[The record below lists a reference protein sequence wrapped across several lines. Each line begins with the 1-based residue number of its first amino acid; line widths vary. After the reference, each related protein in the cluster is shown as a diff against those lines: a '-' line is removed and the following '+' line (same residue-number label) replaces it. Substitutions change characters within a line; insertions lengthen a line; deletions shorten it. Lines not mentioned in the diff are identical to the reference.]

1 MGSSGYQINELEGG
15 YSPTISEKG
24 IDIYG
29 GPRGSLAGTLPTWIA
44 WWVANYRYT
53 PGHIVYMPGVYNAD
67 GSNGTYYDTNGM
79 SSRREEI
86 AYSQDIQ
93 AVNLQEGGDLVGG
106 DMGRAGS
113 EYSTGSNKRQYF
125 EYGAHTLW
133 VKLFGE
139 PDNSSTND
147 SSLLTDQDF
156 FNVTKRRRNGW
167 YCFYELMSE
176 VDPQGSG
183 QLEIAFPQGNSVN
196 NNTWNNTKKRYSIV
210 VGNKE
215 TLKVVYGSWGE
226 DLFRQISCEP
236 GSTTEIKV
244 KHDETVLNMCDSF
257 ILFAAVVA
265 ANTGGDL
272 DLINFV
278 VCKSVLRSSGTIEQN
293 LETSPV
299 EVAILPSD
307 KVSIGGNVLRSPQ
320 EVPVRDMVDPSFNG
334 SSDFFQDENGQDETA
349 TMVSAGYPGVLNPE
363 SIFRAA
369 QKSSDFDGTITRIA
383 QGNTAASEVIMNDA
397 DLDDDHLY
405 LDKLKFGKVPA
416 YDPRFGEASSSLNSF
431 ISSVYNFSLPMS
443 TSSSIDFWQSGQF
456 YKVGKAVRFSP
467 NQSEYSKSEA
477 NRTIKDVIWVS
488 RKDHASTSS
497 NKPPMGAGSGMP
509 SDFENECW
517 RSYGVLANQP
527 NSSLLQLNDVYRDSE
542 VFVGGLII
550 NKSPDEI
557 LSISGEMVDRA
568 LLGSERRI
576 RMSEMTGGS
585 RLYAS
590 LTISPAK
597 KFKVK
602 YYRKRNSWGRRSSVT
617 FRFPPAVEDAAAA
630 DLWLYANNFRR
641 DHAGSINFAVTF
653 VTHTSFVWAQA
664 KKRRSSFFGI
674 LLGVALAVVGIL
686 NPALFLTAGMQCAAY
701 GFGGGLALGALG
713 GAVGLGVGTAL
724 GASAEAVYANLGK
737 GVGRKKAFTRSSFSQ
752 VISKIANDA
761 PSANYVLDRGS
772 APENGMVIGRNSS
785 DVSSMYDTNLGGSN
799 ANVQSENDIIRF
811 NFGNLYPYLYESK
824 YGNTIHVSGQYQ
836 FLIQDLNSASAIK
849 IAFNYEEISRRG
861 GRGAVDSFGNTFSG
875 YPAGTPEGSHAGANS
890 TLWSQY
896 RNAANEIVNGN
907 ASSTGNLKLISTK
920 NYFNYLLIGPE
931 NIRDD
936 LDPLKAL
943 VMWSM
948 DLSDAQ
954 FSALVGMIQ
963 TGFRDLTFNSSGSFS
978 DQDGLSDYK
987 EIYTSNPPIAAAE
1000 NVAAT
1005 GYQLEISNNTI
1016 THVKEDKTNGRRVKI
1031 LKSVGESQGM
1041 SREDMEVLAK
1051 GLAPGEFLLGKDLEN
1066 STPQY
1071 INFLKSSALSG
1082 AKEWTS
1088 INNGVKINGGD
1099 VIQNGQDFYFVNA
1112 TFIKNNQNL
1121 SDVATL
1127 VPRSSS
1133 QIYTADS
1140 FSPSLT
1146 LVKQWQKM
1154 LESPYY
1160 TEQTNDRS
1168 ASYYLAGRK
1177 LDFSFVVKESADPS
1191 LFNLF
1196 FFGFSDYIPNFAS
1209 ANMDTYE
1216 IDSVA
1221 QLPMIKDSKDLT
1233 GDYIGNGSTQFVR
1246 DDATYTTKHVFRL
1259 KDNIP
1264 RTAELPVGAIPGFK
1278 SELSWEYLGS
1288 PSDLTPS
1295 VISEWTLPV
1304 LKETV
1309 SEFTP
1314 GQDVIATNKLRP
1326 LGFWKSEAGT
1336 KLSGSS
1342 INGIIEQQE
1351 FSLTV
1356 NFPWIKMTSA
1366 PSDSTAQYVT
1376 TQNKDGSTVY
1386 LLSPYSKVSGQ
1397 TSGINLA
1404 AFIPSNIND
1413 TWKGLMNNT
1422 ILSSSQTNYILDAY
1436 LTNKLDILRTFEVQ
1450 GFEVSHIQIV
1460 ISPITDLIDKIEVW
1474 DPTANYS
1481 EGDVVLVHHTNYN
1494 YLSEETGKMQA
1505 AQSEFGKLWL
1515 YARATRTITNGEKPF
1530 HNDNPEP
1537 SAAPGSM
1544 GELGEVILPVDTK
1557 YWECCTA
1564 REGSTVDSITSGLGA
1579 KKLAKS
1585 CYGTDLDVKTY
1596 TVSMGEA
1603 DTFTQPG
1610 RSQKTTEI
1618 YIPQQRGIYNKNVS
1632 MDFSSP
1638 KNLIF
1643 TTTISPEAKIV
1654 GRLPSSAVA
1663 YTNEGGTWPGTLNQK
1678 DTQYLE
1684 PSDYANLYE
1693 ENPLINLFLRRS
1705 VNAGARW
1712 SNWID
1717 GIMTSGQDAEIY
1729 KKITYS
1735 QGDEYQKFE
1744 TMPTVELAVSKD
1756 SGSTFEEFVAKRE
1769 FDENYPVFHKGFDIP
1784 VGIKAT
1790 ISNALGINDSPSNS
1804 VGSNLYGYISC
1815 LYNPGTEVV
1824 GGASGLINFIGEGTG
1839 SENVKLKNWS
1849 GTDIGNSTAADFY
1862 ETIATDDESG
1872 LLQYGPQ
1879 TISDELTL
1887 HSLNGINRT
1896 NYTPAFKIFLPET
1909 SSSRNPLDLCVQ
1921 KCVLILGTRDSNDGL
1936 THNRTKI
1943 KNFVSGSGI
1952 DFHFDNWFAIPAG
1965 QNSYVDQSGNTWPA
1979 TDQIDKF
1986 GEEDNEF
1993 IKIKSNLNTLT
2004 EALYA
2009 LSDVVGASTTHNNNF
2024 IDLSTTQ
2031 THYHGSANPFTN
2043 FDEVG
2048 VGYLTNILRGAGEFI
2063 GAKANASFNN
2073 SGTYIGGVGLTQTTV
2088 TSTEFMS
2095 ISQPAFEDKGVHGK
2109 PEGSYNMYMYNDS
2122 NYTFQIDTAIP
2133 ALLYKKYTNI
2143 NDSNDVVNK
2152 NYYDLLLDD
2161 NCPGGGDSKADF
2173 TEDYVF
2179 NAEIKLLKNYL
2190 MVGEISHYDSNFQ
2203 EADGYKGRVF
2213 LTRSELGDP
2222 VNNDTVTIK
2231 IDDGINCPHGA
2242 NLKTLN
2248 LSYKLI
2254 DPPNLSSIANNINGK
2269 LYYYDNDTH
2278 VYSFG
2283 VSFPVASEFGG
2294 RLVIQDGIGPDLT
2307 FESQSGPPAINYTR
2321 PDSQATSVTFTIDDG
2336 VPHGFGVART
2346 GAAYHNLIYPG
2357 GFNPVQSFPVVTIAD
2372 VAIEGSLGVS
2382 GDGYIANKVVG
2393 VFPDMTIVQI
2403 NKQYIYNNS
2412 DHEYKG
2418 LYISMP
2424 AFNIADTTD
2433 RGLFVSRSSIS
2444 NRGISRTL
2452 ELGYPVFGFGPM
2464 HAKAVLH
2471 EKMFP
2476 PDDSGTA
2483 TLSIQDG
2490 TLLGSTKSEGTFEI
2504 PYQRLDKAFGTI
2516 TGIRTSSTF
2525 KLWSSSPLINSGNI
2539 DLEGLVTCWEH
2550 AKVTIETST
2559 SEAIEIQ
2566 DDLIQESA
2574 GFTNFRWNFTDY
2586 DLSQSINSQADL
2598 IDGLYVTILDRS
2610 RGSTE
2615 GVDTWETF
2623 NYTVAE
2629 AIDLFFESGEY
2640 QYNYNTAKKDL
2651 PTDPLTRKRF
2661 SVQIKAKQG
2670 SPEKLVVDDQLLKDG
2685 GWTHS
2690 ANISLGSIGD
2700 SAEAP
2705 IYTNLTQSFKYPEE
2719 SNNVVV
2725 NRMGGQFN
2733 IADGDRRYTSVN
2745 SALMYSSYA
2754 TLRSMIINYNPDS
2767 TGKIYYTKFINDSP
2781 NRVPYSGFRSKIK
2794 YDPSRPGMN
2803 EPNIWM
2809 DRSSF
2814 VKSGID
2820 VDEYTTS
2827 ASSNGAIDLC
2837 PNSIT
2842 TFIWGSKAKWL
2853 THEDEN
2859 PETDSSPSE
2868 FDGDNFVVWN
2878 SESYYGSQDWEVIG
2892 RSNKG
2897 GSDKSYFHLPSWI
2910 PTFTA
2915 NQDWFQTNRIPGW
2928 SLTTPHLSFIN
2939 NYENFQSYGASG
2951 ATNFCNIIKN
2961 GTAVWGGLSLSDAW
2975 IKREDVSGS
2984 ENWFGYDREGYI
2996 GLQTGQASRMNK
3008 FIHGLAPGVT
3018 YRLYISAAW
3027 RPNYGPSGVRVY
3039 VCEPDQSQSDAG
3051 DLTNELIGY
3060 GEFTCNTARS
3070 IDYNAQNHHGG
3081 RGVQTNFTLEEPY
3094 SANLRSGASNVPNGE
3109 REDYGSIKNHVGS
3122 DGFRLFYVEFT
3133 PSLGSGVIEVRLEN
3147 AFVSGLYAGVGRSD
3161 LGNYDYTWFA
3171 PTQGDMFDV
3180 SQPWFESERKNWTEY
3195 SGVWASNG
3203 IAGSSGDQTVFI
3215 GDVFIKSIRPLYV
3228 ETVKVKGDCKQGGF
3242 ELVLKN
3248 GDTQNSTLER
3258 AYLRSPTSHAD
3269 IFRKM
3274 SATNYAGDSVD
3285 LFSTEEGTLGWFEVD
3300 EDYEIDIIRQNPY
3313 LLTWDP
3319 FAVDAENYSARGSNQ
3334 GYIAQK
3340 FVPDVFGN
3348 AEHGAYD
3355 LDMVVNDE
3363 AVEALYEIML
3373 GRAADEAG
3381 KTAKINN
3388 QMTVNEVIEEMLASS
3403 EYADYKA
3410 IRNLPDDPRPGM
3422 SKERAFYSNLMS
3434 GFYLGHTCFYHGNIW
3449 QLKQEYRT
3457 YGNDGTKPLRPGYEN
3472 YLGNAQWNWTTEFD
3486 DIAPS
3491 STKWENISNKTSSQI
3506 ISDAASGTGA
3516 YHNSSLSEI
3525 KVWNN
3530 DVFVENLVAGLRR
3543 ISSVGMMWSAHYLDS
3558 FFRRPFIQE
3567 NLETQEFDYLEDL
3580 GAINNK
3586 ENTLLLG
3593 ESRTLSD
3600 ASFRFG
3606 DSLSI
3611 SNSNNYWTEPS
3622 KPTNGTTNW
3631 KAVYPRIMSSI
3642 EREIAP
3648 PQMGWYGASTQAI
3661 SGANAGDAEFALW
3674 AGGFG
3679 GIDGRKLAWSVGP
3692 EYPVAKVYEYQGASN
3707 PSGWSTLHDNQEI
3720 LLDPLASNFDPV
3732 SPALNNSQFK
3742 RMIGNSKFSKAYAF
3756 GVGNSVELSSRGASR
3771 DSRIELPIY
3780 ADTSSEFIG
3789 DNYYGGSNP
3798 IPHRGLAGRVLNAGF
3813 LNDYATYNSSTDQ
3826 YKYSSASLSK
3836 AFEGRI
3842 RINFI

>member
-53 PGHIVYMPGVYNAD
+53 PGHIVYMPGIYNAD
-67 GSNGTYYDTNGM
+67 GSNGAYYDSNGM

-106 DMGRAGS
+106 DMGRAGN
-113 EYSTGSNKRQYF
+113 EYSTGSDKRQYF

-147 SSLLTDQDF
+147 SSLITDQDF
-156 FNVTKRRRNGW
+156 FNVTNRRRNGW

-196 NNTWNNTKKRYSIV
+196 NNTWNSTKKRYSIV

-215 TLKVVYGSWGE
+215 TLKVAYGSWGE
-226 DLFRQISCEP
+226 DLFRQIPCQP
-236 GSTTEIKV
+236 GQTTEIQV

-272 DLINFV
+272 DLINFI
-278 VCKSVLRSSGTIEQN
+278 VCKSVLRSSGTLEEN

-320 EVPVRDMVDPSFNG
+320 EVAVRDTVDDSFVAD
-334 SSDFFQDENGQDETA
+334 SSFFQNENGQDETM

-369 QKSSDFDGTITRIA
+369 QKSSDFDSTITRIA
-383 QGNTAASEVIMNDA
+383 KGDAAANEVIVNDA

-431 ISSVYNFSLPMS
+431 ISSIYNFSLPMS
-443 TSSSIDFWQSGQF
+443 TSTNIDFWQAGEY
-456 YKVGKAVRFSP
+456 YKVGKAVRFSA
-467 NQSEYSKSEA
+467 NQLEYSRTEA

-488 RKDHASTSS
+488 RKDHTSSSS
-497 NKPPMGAGSGMP
+497 NKPPMGAGADMP
-509 SDFENECW
+509 SDFENDCW

-527 NSSLLQLNDVYRDSE
+527 NSSLLQLNDIYRDSE

-557 LSISGEMVDRA
+557 LSISNEDPKGA
-568 LLGSERRI
+568 LLGSARRI

-597 KFKVK
+597 KFKIK

-617 FRFPPAVEDAAAA
+617 FRFPPAAEDAAAA

-752 VISKIANDA
+752 VISKIASDA

-772 APENGMVIGRNSS
+772 APENGMVIGRNNN
-785 DVSSMYDTNLGGSN
+785 DVSSMYDTSLGGSN

-861 GRGAVDSFGNTFSG
+861 SRSATDSFGNPFSG
-875 YPAGTPEGSHAGANS
+875 HPAGTPEGSHAGANG

-896 RNAANEIVNGN
+896 RTAANDIVNAS
-907 ASSTGNLKLISTK
+907 ASSTGNLKLISTR

-954 FSALVGMIQ
+954 FSALVGMVQ
-963 TGFRDLTFNSSGSFS
+963 TGFRDLTFSSDGSFS

-1031 LKSVGESQGM
+1031 LKNVSESQGM

-1071 INFLKSSALSG
+1071 INFLKSSNLADS
-1082 AKEWTS
+1082 KEWSS
-1088 INNGVKINGGD
+1088 ISSGTKIHGGD

-1160 TEQTNDRS
+1160 TEQANDRS
-1168 ASYYLAGRK
+1168 HSYHLAGRK

-1221 QLPMIKDSKDLT
+1221 QLPMVKDSKDLT

-1246 DDATYTTKHVFRL
+1246 GDATFTTNHVFRL

-1288 PSDLTPS
+1288 PSDLVLS
-1295 VISEWTLPV
+1295 VVSEWTLPV
-1304 LKETV
+1304 VKEDNV
-1309 SEFTP
+1309 ELTP
-1314 GQDVIATNKLRP
+1314 GEDVIANNKLRP

-1336 KLSGSS
+1336 QISTSS
-1342 INGIIEQQE
+1342 IDPIIEEQE
-1351 FSLTV
+1351 FARTV

-1397 TSGINLA
+1397 NSGINLA

-1413 TWKGLMNNT
+1413 TWKNLMNNT

-1436 LTNKLDILRTFEVQ
+1436 LTNKLDILRTFEIN
-1450 GFEVSHIQIV
+1450 GFEISHIQIV

-1474 DPTANYS
+1474 DPSANYA

-1494 YLSEETGKMQA
+1494 YLPKDTGRMQA
-1505 AQSEFGKLWL
+1505 AVSDFGKLWL
-1515 YARATRTITNGEKPF
+1515 YARASRTITNGEKPF

-1537 SAAPGSM
+1537 NAAPSSM
-1544 GELGEVILPVDTK
+1544 AELGEAILPVDTK

-1596 TVSMGEA
+1596 TVSMGEP

-1678 DTQYLE
+1678 ATQYLE

-1712 SNWID
+1712 TSWID
-1717 GIMTSGQDAEIY
+1717 GIIESGQDAEIY

-1756 SGSTFEEFVAKRE
+1756 SGSTFEAFVAKRE
-1769 FDENYPVFHKGFDIP
+1769 FDEDYPVFHKGFDVPI
-1784 VGIKAT
+1784 GIKAT
-1790 ISNALGINDSPSNS
+1790 ISNALGINDSPSSS

-1815 LYNPGTEVV
+1815 LYNPGTEIV
-1824 GGASGLINFIGEGTG
+1824 GGASGSINFIGEGAG
-1839 SENVKLKNWS
+1839 SERVNLKNWS
-1849 GTDIGNSTAADFY
+1849 GTNIENSDAANFY
-1862 ETIATDDESG
+1862 ETISAGDKSG

-1879 TISDELTL
+1879 TISNEITL
-1887 HSLNGINRT
+1887 HDISGIERT
-1896 NYTPAFKIFLPET
+1896 NYTPAFKIFLPEI
-1909 SSSRNPLDLCVQ
+1909 SSTRNPLDLCAQ

-1943 KNFVSGSGI
+1943 QDFVSGTGI
-1952 DFHFDNWFAIPAG
+1952 NFHFDNWFAIPTG
-1965 QNSYVDQSGNTWPA
+1965 QNSYVDQKNRTWPS

-1986 GEEDNEF
+1986 GEEDSEF

-2009 LSDVVGASTTHNNNF
+2009 LSDVVGASGTHNNNF
-2024 IDLSTTQ
+2024 IDLSSSE
-2031 THYHGSANPFTN
+2031 THYHGSPNPFTN

-2048 VGYLTNILRGAGEFI
+2048 VGYLTNILKGAGEFI
-2063 GAKANASFNN
+2063 GARQNATFNN

-2095 ISQPAFEDKGVHGK
+2095 ISQPAFEDRGIHGK
-2109 PEGSYNMYMYNDS
+2109 PEGSLNMYMYNDS
-2122 NYTFQIDTAIP
+2122 DYTFQIDIAIP
-2133 ALLYKKYTNI
+2133 ALLYKKYTKI
-2143 NDSNDVVNK
+2143 NDPSDVVNK
-2152 NYYDLLLDD
+2152 SYYDLLLDD

-2179 NAEIKLLKNYL
+2179 DARIKLKKNYL

-2203 EADGYKGRVF
+2203 EADGYKGRIF
-2213 LTRSELGDP
+2213 IDRSDLGDP
-2222 VNNDTVTIK
+2222 VNNDTVSISV
-2231 IDDGINCPHGA
+2231 DDGIDCPHGA

-2248 LSYKLI
+2248 LNYKLI
-2254 DPPNLSSIANNINGK
+2254 DPPNLSSISNNINGK
-2269 LYYYDNDTH
+2269 LYYYDNDSH
-2278 VYSFG
+2278 VYTFG
-2283 VSFPVASEFGG
+2283 VSFPAASEFGG
-2294 RLVIQDGIGPDLT
+2294 RLVIEDGIGPALT
-2307 FESQSGPPAINYTR
+2307 FESQSGPPVINYSG
-2321 PDSQATSVTFTIDDG
+2321 PDSQATSVKFTIDDG

-2346 GAAYHNLIYPG
+2346 SASNHNLIYPG
-2357 GFNPVQSFPVVTIAD
+2357 GFSAIQNFPVVTIAD
-2372 VAIEGSLGVS
+2372 VAINGTLSS
-2382 GDGYIANKVVG
+2382 NGDGYIAYKITG
-2393 VFPDMTIVQI
+2393 TFPYITSLEI
-2403 NKQYIYNNS
+2403 NTQYIYNNS

-2418 LYISMP
+2418 LPISMP
-2424 AFNIADTTD
+2424 AFDIADATD
-2433 RGLFVSRSSIS
+2433 RNLFVSRSSIS
-2444 NRGISRTL
+2444 NLGVSRTL
-2452 ELGYPVFGFGPM
+2452 ELAYPMFGFGPM
-2464 HAKAVLH
+2464 YAKAVLH
-2471 EKMFP
+2471 EGMFP
-2476 PDDSGTA
+2476 SDNSGTA

-2490 TLLGSTKSEGTFEI
+2490 TLLGSPKSQGTFDI
-2504 PYQRLDKAFGTI
+2504 PYQRLDKTFGTI
-2516 TGIRTSSTF
+2516 TGVRSSGIF
-2525 KLWSSSPLINSGNI
+2525 KLWSTSPTVNSGNI
-2539 DLEGLVTCWEH
+2539 DLEGLASCWEYG
-2550 AKVTIETST
+2550 KVKIITST
-2559 SEAIEIQ
+2559 GEEVQIQ
-2566 DDLIQESA
+2566 DDLIEEA
-2574 GFTNFRWNFTDY
+2574 GGFTNFRWNFTDY
-2586 DLSQSINSQADL
+2586 SLSGSINSQSDL
-2598 IDGLYVTILDRS
+2598 IDGLYVTILNRT
-2610 RGSTE
+2610 RGVNE
-2615 GVDTWETF
+2615 GTDTWETF
-2623 NYTVAE
+2623 NYTLAE
-2629 AIDLFFESGEY
+2629 AIDLFLESNEY
-2640 QYNYNTAKKDL
+2640 QSNYSAKINM
-2651 PTDPLTRKRF
+2651 PPNPLTRKRF
-2661 SVQIKAKQG
+2661 SVKIQAKQG
-2670 SPEKLVVDDQLLKDG
+2670 TPTKLVVDDELLKDG
-2685 GWTHS
+2685 GWVHES
-2690 ANISLGSIGD
+2690 DISVSSIGD
-2700 SAEAP
+2700 SAEVP
-2705 IYTNLTQSFKYPEE
+2705 IYTTLKQSFKYPEE
-2719 SNNVVV
+2719 SDDVVD
-2725 NRMGGQFN
+2725 NRMGGHFN
-2733 IADGDRRYTSVN
+2733 IVESSPDPSDATTIAHRRYTSVN
-2745 SALMYSSYA
+2745 SALMYSSY
-2754 TLRSMIINYNPDS
+2754 TNLRSMLVNYNYDS
-2767 TGKIYYTKFINDSP
+2767 TGTKYYTMIINDSP
-2781 NRVPYSGFRSKIK
+2781 NRVPYADYKSRTK
-2794 YDPSRPGMN
+2794 YDPSRLGMN

-2809 DRSSF
+2809 SRYSF
-2814 VKSGID
+2814 VKSGINIH
-2820 VDEYTTS
+2820 EYATS
-2827 ASSNGAIDLC
+2827 AASNGAIDLC

-2842 TFIWGSKAKWL
+2842 TLIWGENAKWL
-2853 THEDEN
+2853 THEDTD
-2859 PETDSSPSE
+2859 PDTDSSPAE
-2868 FDGDNFVVWN
+2868 FSGDNFVVWN
-2878 SESYYGSQDWEVIG
+2878 PESYDGSAGWEVIG
-2892 RSNKG
+2892 QSKAGNE
-2897 GSDKSYFHLPSWI
+2897 KSYLHLPSWI
-2910 PTFTA
+2910 DTFTDS
-2915 NQDWFQTNRIPGW
+2915 QDWFQSNRIPGW
-2928 SLTTPHLSFIN
+2928 SLTTPHISFIN
-2939 NYENFQSYGASG
+2939 NYENFQSYGQSAG
-2951 ATNFCNIIKN
+2951 AGTSFCNIIKN
-2961 GTAVWGGLSLSDAW
+2961 GSAVWGGLSLSDAW
-2975 IKREDVSGS
+2975 IKEEGASGS

-3039 VCEPDQSQSDAG
+3039 VCEPDQSQSDTG

-3094 SANLRSGASNVPNGE
+3094 SANLRSGSSNVENGE
-3109 REDYGSIKNHVGS
+3109 REDYGKIKNHVGS

-3161 LGNYDYTWFA
+3161 LDNYDYTWFA
-3171 PTQGDMFDV
+3171 PTQSEMFDV
-3180 SQPWFESERKNWTEY
+3180 NEPWFESERKNWTEY

-3215 GDVFIKSIRPLYV
+3215 GDVFIKSVRPLYV

-3248 GDTQNSTLER
+3248 GDTQNSTLPK
-3258 AYLRSPTSHAD
+3258 AYLRSPASHAD

-3285 LFSTEEGTLGWFEVD
+3285 LFSAEEGTLGWFEVNK
-3300 EDYEIDIIRQNPY
+3300 DYEIDIIRQHTH

-3334 GYIAQK
+3334 GYIAK
-3340 FVPDVFGN
+3340 NFVPDVFGD
-3348 AEHGAYD
+3348 EDHGAYD
-3355 LDMVVNDE
+3355 LDMIVNDE

-3373 GRAADEAG
+3373 GRSADTDG
-3381 KTAKINN
+3381 KAAKIAN
-3388 QMTVNEVIEEMLASS
+3388 QMTVNEVIEEMLASP
-3403 EYADYKA
+3403 EYETYKTS
-3410 IRNLPDDPRPGM
+3410 RNLPDDPRPDM
-3422 SKERAFYSNLMS
+3422 SKKYAFFPNLMT
-3434 GFYLGHTCFYHGNIW
+3434 GFYLGHACFYHGNIW

-3472 YLGNAQWNWTTEFD
+3472 YWGNTQWNWKTEFD
-3486 DIAPS
+3486 DIMPS
-3491 STKWENISNKTSSQI
+3491 STKWENISDKTSSQI

-3516 YHNSSLSEI
+3516 YHNSSLNKI
-3525 KVWNN
+3525 KSW
-3530 DVFVENLVAGLRR
+3530 DGSLFKIQQGSLIPTIL
-3543 ISSVGMMWSAHYLDS
+3543 SKYGMM
-3558 FFRRPFIQE
+3558 
-3567 NLETQEFDYLEDL
+3567 
-3580 GAINNK
+3580 
-3586 ENTLLLG
+3586 
-3593 ESRTLSD
+3593 
-3600 ASFRFG
+3600 
-3606 DSLSI
+3606 
-3611 SNSNNYWTEPS
+3611 
-3622 KPTNGTTNW
+3622 
-3631 KAVYPRIMSSI
+3631 
-3642 EREIAP
+3642 
-3648 PQMGWYGASTQAI
+3648 
-3661 SGANAGDAEFALW
+3661 
-3674 AGGFG
+3674 
-3679 GIDGRKLAWSVGP
+3679 
-3692 EYPVAKVYEYQGASN
+3692 
-3707 PSGWSTLHDNQEI
+3707 
-3720 LLDPLASNFDPV
+3720 
-3732 SPALNNSQFK
+3732 
-3742 RMIGNSKFSKAYAF
+3742 
-3756 GVGNSVELSSRGASR
+3756 
-3771 DSRIELPIY
+3771 
-3780 ADTSSEFIG
+3780 
-3789 DNYYGGSNP
+3789 
-3798 IPHRGLAGRVLNAGF
+3798 
-3813 LNDYATYNSSTDQ
+3813 
-3826 YKYSSASLSK
+3826 
-3836 AFEGRI
+3836 
-3842 RINFI
+3842 